1 MVVVAREGNK
11 YWEEAVDT
19 YFRLYPNRGNP
30 YSLRAAKVN
39 SGKTSKDFRQISES
53 HFQSIFIILPS
64 YVPISSTFHSGIL
77 DGLALQTPDPTLSF
91 PFHSRLFDL
100 YLLF

>member
-30 YSLRAAKVN
+30 YSPRAAKVN
-39 SGKTSKDFRQISES
+39 SGKTSRDFRQISES
-53 HFQSIFIILPS
+53 HFHSIFIILPS
-64 YVPISSTFHSGIL
+64 HVPISSMCYSRIF
-77 DGLALQTPDPTLSF
+77 DGLA
-91 PFHSRLFDL
+91 
-100 YLLF
+100 